1 MSDDATGHEQDTDLR
16 DSTPNANGPDGAAGG
31 MGVSSERVGPT
42 GPGQVGTDGVRDT
55 SAAPVDPDD
64 PDAPPE
70 QHAGGGDDVQ
80 PEGIAPAAGYPAKD
94 PRSAEKPYSES

>member
-1 MSDDATGHEQDTDLR
+1 VSDPEKDLSADTDLR
-16 DSTPNANGPDGAAGG
+16 DSTPNANGPDGAAGD

-64 PDAPPE
+64 DVPPE
-70 QHAGGGDDVQ
+70 Q
-80 PEGIAPAAGYPAKD
+80 
-94 PRSAEKPYSES
+94 SAN